1 MVGVPAGFDE
11 LEGDVDD
18 CLIVQELAAQKPVS
32 AVETYQVG
40 ADVSNLP
47 VTIEVSEIDV
57 VSPTADFCARA
68 KW

>member
-1 MVGVPAGFDE
+1 MVGVPAGFNE

-32 AVETYQVG
+32 AVEASQVR

-47 VTIEVSEIDV
+47 VVVEVREIDMV
-57 VSPTADFCARA
+57 PDC
-68 KW
+68 

>member
-1 MVGVPAGFDE
+1 MVGVPAGFNE

-32 AVETYQVG
+32 AVEASQVG

-47 VTIEVSEIDV
+47 VVVEVREIDMV
-57 VSPTADFCARA
+57 PNC
-68 KW
+68 